1 MAAAGL
7 QGRLGAM
14 RSYFHSAMGLIL
26 AAAAAY
32 VVAGETTTAARP
44 NIVLIMAD
52 DMGFSGIGC
61 YGSEIATPN
70 LDRLAAEGLRFSRL
84 YNGARCCPT
93 RASLL
98 TCLYAHQAT
107 PSDSVYSAVAVT

>member
-1 MAAAGL
+1 VAVAGL

-14 RSYFHSAMGLIL
+14 RLYFHSAMGLIL

-32 VVAGETTTAARP
+32 VVAGETKTAGRP

-61 YGSEIATPN
+61 YGSETPVVVQA
-70 LDRLAAEGLRFSRL
+70 RYPPQSGGFLAVR
-84 YNGARCCPT
+84 
-93 RASLL
+93 
-98 TCLYAHQAT
+98 
-107 PSDSVYSAVAVT
+107 V